1 MTTPTLAD
9 LRNACGQRE
18 TEVQMWE
25 LEHGT
30 GPHPE
35 YHERLQAAADA
46 KSALRCEM
54 ARITGVYSHETFA
67 RENLKP

>member
-9 LRNACGQRE
+9 LRNACGQAD
-18 TEVQMWE
+18 TAVQMWE

-35 YHERLQAAADA
+35 YHERLQVAADA
-46 KSALRCEM
+46 KSALRCHH
-54 ARITGVYSHETFA
+54 ADLTGKWEFEVFS
-67 RENLKP
+67 RD